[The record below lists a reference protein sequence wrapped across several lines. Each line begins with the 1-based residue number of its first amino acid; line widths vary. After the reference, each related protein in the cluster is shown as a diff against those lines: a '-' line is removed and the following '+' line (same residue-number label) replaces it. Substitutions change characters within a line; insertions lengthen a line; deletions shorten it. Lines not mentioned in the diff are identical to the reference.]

1 MPSARRDRT
10 RTSPCRSC
18 SLEAELASLPHLRPE
33 ELGLSDLETAQ
44 AIGKSRT
51 FFAQA
56 RAHSRID
63 LHTQRMIALVRHW
76 INTTNRHT
84 GGLPRKQPRFRSSW
98 WSLCNTWMPCAAGRE
113 PERSIPSAH
122 RRRQADAAPRSA
134 GVMVRRRSF
143 SDHASFRRCF
153 PIAVGPFL
161 LGKDWKTAM
170 APNAFKPLA

>member
-113 PERSIPSAH
+113 PERRRSTRGGTACDPSPPPI
-122 RRRQADAAPRSA
+122 DAAKLTPPPAAQVSWFAGDRSA
-134 GVMVRRRSF
+134 ITQAFAG
-143 SDHASFRRCF
+143 A
-153 PIAVGPFL
+153 FL
-161 LGKDWKTAM
+161 S
-170 APNAFKPLA
+170 P